1 MSHLHQSD
9 TNSFEEKGKSEHQEY
24 AQQTATPV
32 NHADDPALQVSDE
45 FAKKTIRKVD
55 LRLLI
60 ILSAIY
66 AVSLI
71 DRTNISVARVAG
83 MAKALQLT
91 VGERYSIITLV
102 FFVPYIIFEL
112 PSNLLIR
119 KVGPRVLLSAIT
131 VLWGAVMLGM
141 GFVTDWT
148 QLLACRFL
156 LGLLESGFFPGCVFL
171 ISCWYTRH
179 ELQKRMSFFY
189 LTSMVISGFS
199 NIIGYGISLLEGR
212 QGLGGWQWIFIIFGI
227 VTIALGLLASFTI
240 VDFPDR
246 ATFLAPEQRD
256 FIIARVNLDRGDA
269 EADKF
274 TAGKGLRHAMD
285 LKLWAFG
292 LIFCFSTMPA
302 YAFSYF
308 LPVILSGGGY
318 DRKLSLCLSA
328 PPYVFAAF
336 FTFAMAVFSD
346 KRKNRAV
353 FIGFSAIVCLVG
365 LVIMAYAK
373 PLGVRYFGSF
383 LAIAGAQSNV
393 PAALTY
399 QANNVRSHSKRAVSS
414 AICVGLGGVGGIFAS
429 LVYRQVDY
437 PRYLPGLWATIGCQ
451 LAILC
456 ILAALSFYFRI
467 RNGQAERGERV
478 IENGAGF
485 RYTL

>member
-1 MSHLHQSD
+1 MSQLHNTDS
-9 TNSFEEKGKSEHQEY
+9 NSFEEKGKSEHQEY
-24 AQQTATPV
+24 AQPTVV
-32 NHADDPALQVSDE
+32 NHADDPALQVSEE
-45 FAKKTIRKVD
+45 FSKKTIRTVD
-55 LRLLI
+55 IRLLI

-83 MAKALQLT
+83 MATALKLT

-119 KVGPRVLLSAIT
+119 KVGPRVLLSSIT
-131 VLWGAVMLGM
+131 ILWGAVMLGM
-141 GFVTDWT
+141 GFVTDWR

-212 QGLGGWQWIFIIFGI
+212 QGLGGWQWIFIVFGI
-227 VTIALGLLASFTI
+227 VTIALGLLACFLI

-246 ATFLAPEQRD
+246 ATFLRPEQRD

-274 TAGKGLRHAMD
+274 TVSKGLKHACD

-292 LIFCFSTMPA
+292 LIFLCSTMPA

-328 PPYVFAAF
+328 PPYVFAAIY
-336 FTFAMAVFSD
+336 TFISAVVSD
-346 KRKNRAV
+346 KRKNRA
-353 FIGFSAIVCLVG
+353 IPIAISAVVCTVG

-414 AICVGLGGVGGIFAS
+414 AICVGCGGVGGIFAS

-451 LAILC
+451 FAILTT
-456 ILAALSFYFRI
+456 LTTLSFYFRI
-467 RNGQAERGERV
+467 RNRQADRGER
-478 IENGAGF
+478 ELEGSSTF

>member
-1 MSHLHQSD
+1 MNNLASTDS
-9 TNSFEEKGKSEHQEY
+9 NSFEEKGKIEHAEY
-24 AQQTATPV
+24 AAAG
-32 NHADDPALQVSDE
+32 HASSREDDPALQVSDE
-45 FAKKTIRKVD
+45 FKKQTIKKIDR
-55 LRLLI
+55 RLLI

-83 MAKALQLT
+83 MAKDLKLT
-91 VGERYSIITLV
+91 VGERYSIITLI

-112 PSNLLIR
+112 PAALLSR
-119 KVGPRVLLSAIT
+119 KIGPRALLSTIT
-131 VLWGAVMLGM
+131 ILWGSVMLGM
-141 GFVTDWT
+141 AFVKNWE

-156 LGLLESGFFPGCVFL
+156 LGLLESGFFPSCVYL

-199 NIIGYGISLLEGR
+199 NIIGYGMSR
-212 QGLGGWQWIFIIFGI
+212 LGGKAGLAAWRWIFLLFGI
-227 VTIALGLLASFTI
+227 ITIVLGVLAVIFV

-246 ATFLAPEQRD
+246 ASFLKSDEREFVQ
-256 FIIARVNLDRGDA
+256 ARVNADRGDA

-274 TAGKGLRHAMD
+274 TLTKAFKHATD

-308 LPVILSGGGY
+308 LPVILAGGGY
-318 DRKLSLCLSA
+318 DTKLSLCLSA
-328 PPYVFAAF
+328 PPYVFAAMY
-336 FTFAMAVFSD
+336 TFASAVISD

-353 FIGFSAIVCLVG
+353 FIAISACVCFTG
-365 LVIMAYAK
+365 LFIMAYTK

-383 LAIAGAQSNV
+383 LVIAGAQSNV

-399 QANNVRSHSKRAVSS
+399 SANNVRSHSKRAVTS
-414 AICVGLGGVGGIFAS
+414 AITVGLGGVGGIFAS
-429 LVYRQVDY
+429 LVFRQKDY
-437 PRYLPGLWATIGCQ
+437 PLYLPGMWATIGCQ
-451 LAILC
+451 FGILVLLATLTT
-456 ILAALSFYFRI
+456 YFRI
-467 RNGQAERGERV
+467 RNGQADRGERV
-478 IENGAGF
+478 IEGSETF